1 MQATVMHLHG
11 NLNRLKHDLDVRR
24 STEAR
29 DRNLSEWNN
38 AYVGKWA
45 MFQIAVMLIVG
56 GIQVFMLRSLFETD
70 PRHNI
75 WKKYTILK

>member
-1 MQATVMHLHG
+1 MHLHA

-29 DRNLSEWNN
+29 DRNLGEWNN
-38 AYVGKWA
+38 GYVGQWA
-45 MFQIAVMLIVG
+45 MFQIVVMLIVG

-75 WKKYTILK
+75 WKKYTSLK